1 MNRKAERII
10 GWIGVGLTI
19 LYMLVFLIGIFIN
32 DGILADILL
41 KEGDT
46 SMSPEF
52 LHQTMIFT
60 TIGLVVVAI
69 AAAIGIV
76 LSKTSRITAGIILI
90 VAAIVGLYFSNFIS
104 SILFFIV
111 AIMLFVRRSKTKR
124 EVNKEYDR
132 EHGYFNDMT
141 HNDENTSK
149 HEKINPG
156 GKQFS
161 DQSENERFETENNL
175 DENELTQ
182 QRTRDDHERPRK
194 HNIDDD
200 FKS

>member
-19 LYMLVFLIGIFIN
+19 LYMLLFLIGIFMN
-32 DGILADILL
+32 DGMLADILL
-41 KEGDT
+41 KDGDT

-69 AAAIGIV
+69 VAAVGIV

-111 AIMLFVRRSKTKR
+111 AIMLFVRRSPAKR
-124 EVNKEYDR
+124 EANKAYDR
-132 EHGYFNDMT
+132 EHGYFDDITRN
-141 HNDENTSK
+141 NENANK
-149 HEKINPG
+149 HEKVNPE
-156 GKQFS
+156 GKPFS
-161 DQSENERFETENNL
+161 DHSEHERFDTEEHV
-175 DENELTQ
+175 DESELAQ

-194 HNIDDD
+194 HDLD
-200 FKS
+200 